1 VYAEQDHSVSR
12 LIQRRNNMKRVLSN
26 LKSEREFRQFAR
38 QAREHEVS
46 VWQSFVQQQQHGF
59 VPDLVGGVTVLALV
73 PSNAGASTIT
83 GTAVSVANITGKL
96 LIVYSV
102 GVVGGGT
109 ISCQIQSCVSGGGSN
124 ANIGSAFGT
133 AAGSGT
139 FQIDMETFT
148 NTFVR
153 AVVTI
158 VTGST
163 PVSILALGFSKLA

>member
-1 VYAEQDHSVSR
+1 MKKLTSEQEFKRFLKQKQDHE
-12 LIQRRNNMKRVLSN
+12 L
-26 LKSEREFRQFAR
+26 
-38 QAREHEVS
+38 S
-46 VWQSFVQQQQHGF
+46 VWQSFMQQQQHGF

-124 ANIGSAFGT
+124 ANVGAAFGT

-148 NTFVR
+148 NTYVR